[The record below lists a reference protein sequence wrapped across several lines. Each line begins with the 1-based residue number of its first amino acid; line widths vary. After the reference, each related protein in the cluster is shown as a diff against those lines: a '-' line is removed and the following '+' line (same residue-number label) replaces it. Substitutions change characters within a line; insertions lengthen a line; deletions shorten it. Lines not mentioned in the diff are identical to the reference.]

1 MALSRTLQVRLKIWA
16 LTTALAG
23 LAGLGYAYVTA
34 QTGLYGWVP
43 WRGWLGLCTGLVI
56 GATTGAFEFLWMPS
70 RQGRRLRRQSLLRV
84 LAARTLVHLT
94 LIVAGIASVRLLFYM
109 KIPEDK
115 AVLLA
120 EIWRIPLFALAVILV
135 FLFVVQMRSLIGAR
149 TLGNLLLGRYHRARQ
164 EERIFLFLDVEGS
177 TSVAAEL
184 GDVRFHAFLAKFF
197 HEADE
202 IVSNHGGE
210 ILSYVGD
217 AMIVTWPMGDRDE
230 NARVIAALSEIAAY
244 TRDAAADYEA
254 EFGTAAGFRAAV
266 HGGPVVAGEY
276 GSSKRQ
282 ITYLG
287 DVVNATARLEGLSK
301 SLKVRI
307 AASQQLIDRMRLPDG
322 VASKPLGE
330 HPLKGIR
337 SPMAVCEIAFPLPRE
352 A

>member
-1 MALSRTLQVRLKIWA
+1 MALSRTLQTRLKIWA
-16 LTTALAG
+16 LTSALAG
-23 LAGLGYAYVTA
+23 LAGTGYAYVTA
-34 QTGLYGWVP
+34 TTGLYDWVA
-43 WRGWLGLCTGLVI
+43 WRGWLGFCTGLAI

-70 RQGRRLRRQSLLRV
+70 RQGRRLRRHRLIHV
-84 LAARTLVHLT
+84 LAVRTLVHLT
-94 LIVAGIASVRLLFYM
+94 LIVAGIASVRLLFYLQF
-109 KIPEDK
+109 PEDK
-115 AVLLA
+115 AVLLS
-120 EIWRIPLFALAVILV
+120 EIWRIPLFALIVILV
-135 FLFVVQMRSLIGAR
+135 FLFIVQMRSLIGAR
-149 TLGNLLLGRYHRARQ
+149 TLANLLLGRYHRARK

-217 AMIVTWPMGDRDE
+217 AMIVTWPMGNPEE
-230 NARVIAALSEIAAY
+230 NARVIAALGEIAAY
-244 TRDAAADYEA
+244 TREAAADYEA
-254 EFGTAAGFRAAV
+254 EFGIAAGFRAAV

-287 DVVNATARLEGLSK
+287 DVVNATARLENLGK

-307 AASQQLIDRMRLPDG
+307 AVSQQLVDRMRLPDG
-322 VASKPLGE
+322 AASKPLGE
-330 HPLKGIR
+330 HPLKGIKA
-337 SPMAVCEIAFPLPRE
+337 PMGVCEIAFPSPG
-352 A
+352 AP